1 MIKQINKSIE
11 GKMEDFEKKVINDVV
26 VEIVNLSRATFKEA
40 SDFKK
45 ILNEN
50 LEKKFKKIVVDIS
63 QCEFMDSTFLGVLVY
78 AQKMISTQGGEI
90 KLVEPA
96 SVFQAL
102 LEKTSTL
109 RIFDTYKS
117 INEAVNS
124 FSKQFVNSSKV
135 TLNV

>member
-1 MIKQINKSIE
+1 
-11 GKMEDFEKKVINDVV
+11 MEDFEQRTINDVV
-26 VEIVNLSRATFKEA
+26 IEIVNLSRATFKEA
-40 SDFKK
+40 TEFKK
-45 ILNEN
+45 ILNED
-50 LEKKFKKIVVDIS
+50 LEKKFNKVVVDIS

-78 AQKMISTQGGEI
+78 AQKRISSQGGEI

-96 SVFQAL
+96 SVFQTL

-117 INEAVNS
+117 VNQAVIS

-135 TLNV
+135 SLTV

>member
-1 MIKQINKSIE
+1 
-11 GKMEDFEKKVINDVV
+11 MEDFEQRTINDVV
-26 VEIVNLSRATFKEA
+26 IEIVNLSRATFKEA
-40 SDFKK
+40 TEFKK
-45 ILNEN
+45 ILNED
-50 LEKKFKKIVVDIS
+50 LEKKFNKVVVDIS

-78 AQKMISTQGGEI
+78 AQKRISSQGGEI

-96 SVFQAL
+96 SVFQTL

-117 INEAVNS
+117 VNEAVIS

-135 TLNV
+135 SLTVQNC

>member
-1 MIKQINKSIE
+1 
-11 GKMEDFEKKVINDVV
+11 MEDFEKKAVNDVV

-40 SDFKK
+40 TEFKR
-45 ILNEN
+45 ILNED

-78 AQKMISTQGGEI
+78 AQKRISSQGGEI

-96 SVFQAL
+96 SVFQTL

-109 RIFDTYKS
+109 RIFDTYKTVQ
-117 INEAVNS
+117 NAVSS
-124 FSKQFVNSSKV
+124 FNTQFVNSSKV
-135 TLNV
+135 TLTV

>member
-1 MIKQINKSIE
+1 
-11 GKMEDFEKKVINDVV
+11 MEEFEKKAINDVI

-45 ILNEN
+45 ILNED
-50 LEKKFKKIVVDIS
+50 LEKKFQKIVVDIS

-78 AQKMISTQGGEI
+78 AQKRISSQGGTI

-96 SVFQAL
+96 SVFQTL

-109 RIFDTYKS
+109 RIFDTYKTLQ
-117 INEAVNS
+117 EAVQS
-124 FSKQFVNSSKV
+124 FSKKFVNSSKV
-135 TLNV
+135 TLTV

>member
-1 MIKQINKSIE
+1 
-11 GKMEDFEKKVINDVV
+11 MEDFEKKVINDVV

-135 TLNV
+135 ILTV

>member
-1 MIKQINKSIE
+1 
-11 GKMEDFEKKVINDVV
+11 MEDFEKKAINDVI

-45 ILNEN
+45 ILNED
-50 LEKKFKKIVVDIS
+50 LEKKFQKIVVDIS

-78 AQKMISTQGGEI
+78 AQKRISSQGGTI

-96 SVFQAL
+96 SVFQTL

-109 RIFDTYKS
+109 RIFDTYKTLQ
-117 INEAVNS
+117 EAVQS
-124 FSKQFVNSSKV
+124 FSKKFVNSSKV
-135 TLNV
+135 TLTV

>member
-1 MIKQINKSIE
+1 
-11 GKMEDFEKKVINDVV
+11 MEDFEKKAINDVV
-26 VEIVNLSRATFKEA
+26 IEIVNLSRATFKEA

-45 ILNEN
+45 ILNED

-78 AQKMISTQGGEI
+78 AQKRISSQGGAI

-96 SVFQAL
+96 SVFQTL

-109 RIFDTYKS
+109 RIFDTYKTVP
-117 INEAVNS
+117 EAVRS
-124 FSKQFVNSSKV
+124 FSTQFVNSSKV
-135 TLNV
+135 SLTV